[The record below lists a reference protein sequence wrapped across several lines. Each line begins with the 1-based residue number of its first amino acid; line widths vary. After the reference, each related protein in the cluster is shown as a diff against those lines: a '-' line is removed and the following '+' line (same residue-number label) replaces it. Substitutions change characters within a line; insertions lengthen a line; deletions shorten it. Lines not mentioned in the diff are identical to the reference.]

1 MLKTLS
7 VKFSENP
14 FRDSEFVT
22 YRRTGTI
29 KFMVMFSQLFMLHL
43 KEIHFLKI
51 SLLRCY
57 AVSTGKYLPTFR
69 TNY

>member
-22 YRRTGTI
+22 YRQTHRNDKVNGFVVTTLYDAPQTDT
-29 KFMVMFSQLFMLHL
+29 FS
-43 KEIHFLKI
+43 
-51 SLLRCY
+51 
-57 AVSTGKYLPTFR
+57 
-69 TNY
+69 

>member
-22 YRRTGTI
+22 YRQTYRNDKINGYIVTTLYDAPER
-29 KFMVMFSQLFMLHL
+29 VT
-43 KEIHFLKI
+43 FLMYV
-51 SLLRCY
+51 C
-57 AVSTGKYLPTFR
+57 PC
-69 TNY
+69 